1 MAILMMLLTGA
12 LNLSFA
18 SYEVF
23 PGINSTPPP
32 CDIHNGD
39 IDGL

>member
-1 MAILMMLLTGA
+1 MAILMMLLTGV

-23 PGINSTPPP
+23 PGVQSTPPP
-32 CDIHNGD
+32 PSIQNGD
-39 IDGL
+39 LGGM